1 MIDLVALAV
10 LAYNLLRGVTSGLI
24 RTLMSFLAVGAGG
37 FLAWWRPDLF
47 QGLLAPLG
55 FPPIATSALSP
66 MATWLVVFLAINGT
80 GIALKAVV
88 NHTPLVWVDRAG
100 GALLGLV
107 TGLVIILTP
116 LLVVS
121 SIPLLQ
127 HIPAVQAQ
135 LEHSWVARVVTPAV
149 LERMPWNQSSRGT

>member
-10 LAYNLLRGVTSGLI
+10 LGYNLLRGVTSGLI
-24 RTLMSFLAVGAGG
+24 RTLTSFLAVAAGG

-47 QGLLAPLG
+47 HGLLAPLG

-66 MATWLVVFLAINGT
+66 MATWLVVFLAINGA

-88 NHTPLVWVDRAG
+88 SHTPLVWVDRAG

-135 LEHSWVARVVTPAV
+135 LEGSWVARVVTPAV
-149 LERMPWNQSSRGT
+149 MTRLPWNHGVKGT